1 MYCSIHRISEK
12 VIRKVQKLSN
22 WLWRRHY
29 IISSFLSYIRIFIKH
44 CFFCGPFLVLKRAS
58 KKKTGARR
66 GAPGDEK
73 YTDTSTASETT
84 TLPFSLQP
92 PLLLHLPE
100 RLFSSLPLS
109 LSDMSRSRMNFRSGR
124 RGPAAY
130 MRRKERML
138 RISIRRMV
146 KTDTFYLMV
155 LSLVALNTICVA
167 IVHHNQ
173 PDWLTVFLCGFL
185 WSCSYCLLLLLLTSM
200 LFFLFSPLDYAEFVF
215 LGLFLAEMFLKMYGL
230 GFRLY
235 FHSSFNCFDCG
246 VRSKI
251 QNILILTLY
260 FIYIYIYIYRI
271 IFWNNTK

>member
-1 MYCSIHRISEK
+1 MTERCNNAAYKILRWPCSSLRNILPFD
-12 VIRKVQKLSN
+12 IRNSLT
-22 WLWRRHY
+22 
-29 IISSFLSYIRIFIKH
+29 
-44 CFFCGPFLVLKRAS
+44 VLKRAS
-58 KKKTGARR
+58 KKTGARR

-73 YTDTSTASETT
+73 FTDTSTASEWSFTT
-84 TLPFSLQP
+84 SVLSSPACCVTFRLEPVI
-92 PLLLHLPE
+92 LHP
-100 RLFSSLPLS
+100 S
-109 LSDMSRSRMNFRSGR
+109 LSGMSRSRMNFRSGR

-130 MRRKERML
+130 LRRKERML

-173 PDWLTVFLCGFL
+173 PDWLTIFLCRFL
-185 WSCSYCLLLLLLTSM
+185 I
-200 LFFLFSPLDYAEFVF
+200 LFSIYYFCVMSASVSSDWIAVFVSSSVDYAEFVF

-246 VRSKI
+246 VRSFI
-251 QNILILTLY
+251 SHSDSILH
-260 FIYIYIYIYRI
+260 
-271 IFWNNTK
+271 